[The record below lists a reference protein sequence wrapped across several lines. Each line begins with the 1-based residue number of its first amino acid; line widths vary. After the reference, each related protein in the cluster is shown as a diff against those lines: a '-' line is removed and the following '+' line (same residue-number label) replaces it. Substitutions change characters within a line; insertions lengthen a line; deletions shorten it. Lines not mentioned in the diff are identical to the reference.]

1 MDNQEKK
8 TCPTV
13 IQGNY
18 SQGSDIFR
26 LSSRGKQ
33 CMSMSFTF
41 LVFCHAQ
48 NSCTITKNDLDSVLV
63 AGDNLYHEIVKEH
76 SFLLANELPNYVKFE
91 RNYFSS
97 FVQNTYYG
105 NMAEENMFH
114 SEMGLS
120 LEHALNQ
127 SFASSNACILIFHSS
142 AIALMSW
149 NGRFFVFDSHCR
161 GSNGLCD
168 PNGVCTLTNLD
179 CFDDLCYF
187 LRILCNSVSIIP
199 FENVQFELN
208 AMRIRSLKHKPK
220 TKSCVEIYIEHN
232 SNTRKRSVNFAN
244 SGVDKVIK
252 PKKWKPTTVNEAIQK
267 ASSEKVVQE
276 TEPDSPITKNISSQ
290 NSNKSIASTLNSDEF
305 VAIENFRKNASMGPT
320 YLCSCCTQTW
330 FRDGV
335 RKANVLPMSEFTK
348 NCLLGIKSNED
359 IEWVCCTCQK
369 YLNLRKIPPLSVKK
383 GCKFPEIPPEL
394 KLTEMEER
402 LISPRIPFMQ
412 LMEKPRGGQKSL
424 RGNVVNVPSDV
435 NKTIKSLPRT
445 LAETETIQ
453 VKLKRKL
460 QFKHHVFHESVR
472 PFKCIVA
479 LHWLLRNSA
488 VFQNEGISIREN
500 WNILEEQKDWF
511 GYNEKTLS
519 DSQSNQNEK
528 EVIDGD
534 DRQKMKT
541 LKVGSQEIQ
550 THCYIL

>member
-1 MDNQEKK
+1 MDNQEKM

-13 IQGNY
+13 VQGNY

-48 NSCTITKNDLDSVLV
+48 NSCTITQNDLDSVLV
-63 AGDNLYHEIVKEH
+63 AGDNLCHEIVKEH

-105 NMAEENMFH
+105 NMAESNMFH

-149 NGRFFVFDSHCR
+149 NGRFLVFDSHCR

-232 SNTRKRSVNFAN
+232 SYTRKRSVNFAN
-244 SGVDKVIK
+244 SGVYKVIK

-290 NSNKSIASTLNSDEF
+290 NSNESIASTLNSDEF
-305 VAIENFRKNASMGPT
+305 VAIENFGKNASMGPT
-320 YLCSCCTQTW
+320 YKCSCCTQTW

-335 RKANVLPMSEFTK
+335 RKANALPMSEFTK

-369 YLNLRKIPPLSVKK
+369 YLNLRKIPPLSVKN

-460 QFKHHVFHESVR
+460 QFKHHVYHESVR

-511 GYNEKTLS
+511 GYNEETLS
-519 DSQSNQNEK
+519 TLNPTRMK
-528 EVIDGD
+528 MRLLMVMTG
-534 DRQKMKT
+534 QKMKT

>member
-1 MDNQEKK
+1 MDNQEKM

-127 SFASSNACILIFHSS
+127 SFASTNACILIFHSS

-187 LRILCNSVSIIP
+187 LRILCNSLSIIP

-208 AMRIRSLKHKPK
+208 AMRIRSFKHKLK

-305 VAIENFRKNASMGPT
+305 VAIENFRKMQAWVQHT
-320 YLCSCCTQTW
+320 Y
-330 FRDGV
+330 
-335 RKANVLPMSEFTK
+335 VLVVHRHG
-348 NCLLGIKSNED
+348 L
-359 IEWVCCTCQK
+359 
-369 YLNLRKIPPLSVKK
+369 
-383 GCKFPEIPPEL
+383 
-394 KLTEMEER
+394 EM
-402 LISPRIPFMQ
+402 
-412 LMEKPRGGQKSL
+412 
-424 RGNVVNVPSDV
+424 V
-435 NKTIKSLPRT
+435 
-445 LAETETIQ
+445 
-453 VKLKRKL
+453 
-460 QFKHHVFHESVR
+460 
-472 PFKCIVA
+472 
-479 LHWLLRNSA
+479 
-488 VFQNEGISIREN
+488 
-500 WNILEEQKDWF
+500 
-511 GYNEKTLS
+511 
-519 DSQSNQNEK
+519 
-528 EVIDGD
+528 
-534 DRQKMKT
+534 
-541 LKVGSQEIQ
+541 
-550 THCYIL
+550 